1 MTPKPSPRKPRPF
14 DRFISRPSERPRG
27 DAPESG
33 RPSRDAGRG
42 ERPERQDKADGQR
55 SGRGSKGKGVPHSR
69 GPVSAR
75 SHAKPEKNQDAKPE
89 ARPHSRSPFKART
102 PVAEALPTPASAP
115 AEVTGPLTFS
125 QTLRGL
131 ALKNPGDA
139 TARTGAAVAEPL
151 ADIPYL
157 TELKL
162 KDEAMRLFWKAQGLP
177 DKPNLTL
184 ASPKPRGYRT
194 TSKRRISVDRGEV
207 NLDFKPEVRT
217 PGAARLGSK
226 SALEPEAHSR
236 IYEFLLA
243 KLRSEAYKILASA
256 LNFVVIRGDYER
268 FAVILNVYR
277 INAEVVRK
285 AKLLAG
291 QLEREKD
298 LGIVSA
304 WLFQGANDSP
314 FYLDQSAPKGAW
326 KAKRLYG
333 PETFPISVG
342 NIKYDFHPL
351 GFSQINLSLL
361 PTLVADTVA
370 ALKLR
375 REDRLI
381 DLYCGYGLFSLAAAP
396 EASEV
401 IGIDAAELAIPTA
414 RAMAAARKLSNVRYL
429 RESIDPHSLMK
440 LLAPPGDKPEVLLL
454 DPPKS
459 GVGAGVI
466 RTLASRGPKRV
477 VQLFCGMDAL
487 ARDCDAWRR
496 AGYMVAKAVPYDMF
510 PGTDELEMLVVFVPD
525 RFGLLNRVPVP
536 VEKSMDPRSI
546 QTKRQS
552 SRPSTKRRR
561 N

>member
-14 DRFISRPSERPRG
+14 DRFQKRAAEPPRG

-33 RPSRDAGRG
+33 RPSRTSGRG
-42 ERPERQDKADGQR
+42 GKPERQDKGGSQR
-55 SGRGSKGKGVPHSR
+55 PGRGPKGGPRSQAGAHSKTPY
-69 GPVSAR
+69 
-75 SHAKPEKNQDAKPE
+75 KPEPSPAPKTE
-89 ARPHSRSPFKART
+89 GRPNSRSPFKSRP
-102 PVAEALPTPASAP
+102 PVAEVLPTPVV
-115 AEVTGPLTFS
+115 VTEAVGTLTFS

-131 ALKNPGDA
+131 ALKSQGEA
-139 TARTGAAVAEPL
+139 SARTGASVAEPL

-184 ASPKPRGYRT
+184 ASPKPRAYRT

-226 SALEPEAHSR
+226 SALEPEAHAR
-236 IYEFLLA
+236 IYDFLLT
-243 KLRSEAYKILASA
+243 KLRSDAYKIIASA

-298 LGIVSA
+298 LGILSA
-304 WLFQGANDSP
+304 WMFQGANDSP

-361 PTLVADTVA
+361 PTLVTDTVA

-414 RAMAAARKLSNVRYL
+414 RAMAAARKLTNTRYL

-487 ARDCDAWRR
+487 VRDCDAWRR

-510 PGTDELEMLVVFVPD
+510 PGTDELEMLVVYVPD
-525 RFGLLNRVPVP
+525 RFGLLNRTPVP

-552 SRPSTKRRR
+552 SRPSPRHRR
-561 N
+561 NG